1 MSTNFGTITLIG
13 SGELTDSMAK
23 IHRHLLVRSGHK
35 PTAVFLDTPA
45 GFELNVDEISVR
57 AIEYFKQRLAV
68 DLQVASF
75 KSRNAN
81 EIQIA
86 SALASL
92 RRADYIF
99 AGPGSPSYAISNW
112 RNTAVWQMVLQRW
125 QRGAHLVFASAAAV
139 ATSYAALPVYE
150 IFKAGHEVCWI
161 DGLDALK
168 PFELRLAVVPHWNN
182 AEGQTYDTRY
192 CFMGEPRLEIL
203 ERQLAP
209 RGVILGIDEH
219 TAITFD
225 PHAQTCNVG
234 GIGRVTVRYAEKE
247 KYFPSGTSFSFEQL
261 HADDLEKFQDEQSLS
276 APMAPPSLEIQMTT
290 QYLEQLARALQVSES
305 ESKVQRELIDRAHDT
320 MHELAEGWRA
330 ADNLLPDPTTAAL
343 VDLVVMTRTRL
354 RAVRQFALADEL
366 RNDLAKLG
374 ILLQD
379 TATGTTWK
387 KLERQPTAS

>member
-1 MSTNFGTITLIG
+1 MGTNFGTITLIG
-13 SGELTDSMAK
+13 SGELTDSMTK
-23 IHRHLLVRSGHK
+23 IHRRLLARIGDDPNV
-35 PTAVFLDTPA
+35 VFLDTPA
-45 GFELNVDEISVR
+45 GFELNVDEISAR

-92 RRADYIF
+92 HRADYIF

-112 RNTAVWQMVLQRW
+112 HNTSVWKMVLQRW
-125 QRGAHLVFASAAAV
+125 QSGAHFVFASAAAV

-168 PFELRLAVVPHWNN
+168 PFGLCLAVVPHWNN
-182 AEGQTYDTRY
+182 AEGQTFDTRY
-192 CFMGEPRLEIL
+192 CFMGKPRLEIL

-209 RGVILGIDEH
+209 DAVILGIDEH

-225 PHAQTCNVG
+225 SHTQTCNVG
-234 GIGRVTVRYAEKE
+234 GVGQVTVRYAGKE
-247 KYFPSGTSFSFEQL
+247 KYFPSGTNFPFDQL
-261 HADDLEKFQDEQSLS
+261 RANDLERFQGAESLS
-276 APMAPPSLEIQMTT
+276 APTAGPSLEIQMTT
-290 QYLEQLARALQVSES
+290 QYLEQLARAMQASGSEPQ
-305 ESKVQRELIDRAHDT
+305 VQRELIDRAHDT

-330 ADNLLPDPTTAAL
+330 ADNLLPDQTTAAL
-343 VDLVVMTRTRL
+343 VDLLVTTRTRL
-354 RAVRQFALADEL
+354 RAVKQFALADEL
-366 RNDLAKLG
+366 RNDLTKLG
-374 ILLQD
+374 IVLQD

-387 KLERQPTAS
+387 KMPED